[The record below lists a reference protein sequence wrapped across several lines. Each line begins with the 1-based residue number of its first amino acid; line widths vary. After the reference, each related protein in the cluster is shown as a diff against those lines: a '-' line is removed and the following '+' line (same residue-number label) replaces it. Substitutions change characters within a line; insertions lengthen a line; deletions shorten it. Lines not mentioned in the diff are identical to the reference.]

1 MAKYEVE
8 KKYMIIYLC
17 MVAVSAFCMI
27 SRWINIVNPD
37 VKLLPDLLLTH
48 ITNFALCMMALL
60 IFGFVV
66 LCFGGRL
73 EIITLATILIAAL
86 GVVYECFL
94 PFLNTPDIGDAVFGV
109 AGTVVAYIYLVMLKK
124 NGLIARE
131 TNSDLTEQEKIR
143 CPEEL

>member
-1 MAKYEVE
+1 MVKFEVE

-17 MVAVSAFCMI
+17 LVAVGAFCMI
-27 SRWINIVNPD
+27 SRWINSINPD

-60 IFGFVV
+60 IFGFVF
-66 LCFGGRL
+66 LCFGGRFK
-73 EIITLATILIAAL
+73 IIALATILIAAL

-109 AGTVVAYIYLVMLKK
+109 AGTVVAYIYLVMLNKR
-124 NGLIARE
+124 GLIAR
-131 TNSDLTEQEKIR
+131 
-143 CPEEL
+143 